1 MISHGPFPDNNITR
15 IGVFYDGGY
24 FARVSN
30 YYRFHDARKSRLSI
44 MGLHEYVK
52 IALEEFEG
60 TNRRYY
66 QITDAHYFRGRFSA
80 YEASR
85 KQNQLYNDRAFD
97 DALMYANVT
106 THYIPMTHGRNNR
119 PFITEKGIDVW
130 FALECYELAVLRR
143 YHTVVLVTG
152 DRDHLPL
159 MRKLLALGIRVML
172 LYWDVEFQEGLED
185 RPIRT
190 SQALIN
196 EATYAVNMVTV
207 LNDANRHDVAEKV
220 FIVTDNDPYDEQ
232 RGTQQW
238 DQASGPWNTAGGTW
252 NNAESNVSETEMNFN
267 ALARSENTVTAEPV
281 TNGVRLLGKIHHI
294 DHANG
299 HGYLHG
305 INNMYDN
312 LIFFRNAR
320 NTEEFNDLE
329 KYDLVEFEVAQNAK
343 GDYATNVRFNG
354 EPNEN

>member
-1 MISHGPFPDNNITR
+1 MIPNGMFSDNRINR

-44 MGLHEYVK
+44 MGIHEFVRQ
-52 IALEEFEG
+52 AFQEFE
-60 TNRRYY
+60 NVDKRYY

-106 THYIPMTHGRNNR
+106 THYIPLTHGRNNR
-119 PFITEKGIDVW
+119 PFITEKGIDIW
-130 FALECYELAVLRR
+130 FALESYELAVLRR
-143 YHTVVLVTG
+143 YNAVVLVTG

-172 LYWDVEFQEGLED
+172 LYWDVEFQEGSED

-196 EATYAVNMVTV
+196 EATYAVNMVNV
-207 LNDANRHDVAEKV
+207 LSDPKRLDIAEKI

-232 RGTQQW
+232 RGAQW
-238 DQASGPWNTAGGTW
+238 DNSATAWNSTAAAW
-252 NNAESNVSETEMNFN
+252 SNAETNVSENDVSFN
-267 ALARSENTVTAEPV
+267 ALREDTMVGTEPV
-281 TNGVRLLGKIHHI
+281 TNGIRLLGKIHHI

-343 GDYATNVRFNG
+343 GDFATNVRYNNDQNQN
-354 EPNEN
+354 PN